1 MFTRKTLF
9 ILLVILLL
17 PAMAF
22 ADSIPYTGFTEHGV
36 IPDMKFKRLDTRDGL
51 SNSQVNCVLRDS
63 RGYMWVAT
71 SFGLCRYD
79 GYRCRNY
86 YSYEH
91 DTLTLRNNQVNRVME
106 AFDGKLWLDHGMTY
120 SVYDPVK
127 EQVDRSPSIW
137 LAKQGVK
144 GGIEMLHIDSKK
156 NFWIKTYDDG
166 FVFFDPK
173 NKRIKRL
180 NFGYGKNL
188 FPKEFGIKSFTEMP
202 EGMLMV
208 SNQGDQ
214 ICVNGEKGVVVWTDH
229 IVKNELNLYADYK
242 SYLAPDGMR
251 WIISNSTKT
260 YIYDTHDKRWY
271 RTLTEMLRAKGLS
284 GVPDDIVVWDAC
296 YDTKGYLWVATDHL
310 GVLVVDFK
318 NKEWRQF
325 SHVKGDDTSLP
336 DITTKR
342 LYLDQLGRMWI
353 ATYKNGLAMNA
364 DAMSSFSSL
373 PLGDINAVVED
384 DDGYYWLGMNSGGVK
399 KVNPQTFEVVAEY
412 KKGEMGTPSDII
424 VCCYKDREGTL
435 WFGTWEG
442 GLLRFRNGQWT
453 NWRVGMPGCAL
464 TTNNVWGITEDYCGN
479 IWLGVLGGGVVRID
493 KRTGRQRA
501 FNDQNSKL
509 KTVWTNGIQRAP
521 NEWLLIANVEY
532 CSLINPQNM
541 KVVNLTMPHDE
552 NSFTVSTTSVQML
565 WGKNGLIWQASA
577 SGLSVYDRKRG
588 QFQLLDMRSGF
599 HGSSVSSIIED
610 EGGAVWAATDHG
622 ISKVTPQ
629 QEADGHWI
637 FSVRSFNDRDGLQPG
652 PFNQRSMCMTRK
664 GLLLIGGQDGLDV
677 IDTRNLKAVDRKERP
692 VFSGLLIFDEDVSVG
707 QELHGR
713 VVLDEAL
720 DICREL
726 SLKFDDQ
733 FTIQLASTDG
743 SIHNGKRF
751 VYKLEGFNENWV
763 KTSELNPNITYN
775 SLRAGDYTLRVRI
788 LNDDGT
794 FGEEEATLE
803 ITIRPSFWR
812 TRWMILL
819 YMMLIVGMA
828 FVWRKWYMKRQE
840 YRMDVETMRREL
852 EKQQWMNEMRLKIAN
867 DHANSRSA
875 SKPEPEVVHLDIV
888 TEDLVFFTR
897 HICEHYESPD
907 PSKKVKVSFLSSVN
921 QLTADFDEAK
931 LKEVFMILFR
941 NSISFTP
948 YAPLIS
954 VGVARTS
961 DNKAQIQVAD
971 NGIGIKDEYKEHAFD
986 PMVNGEGIGLDYVMS
1001 IIDAHGGTIRI
1012 EDNPGGGTIFF
1023 ITLPAQPEI
1032 EEAVVMDDE

>member
-1 MFTRKTLF
+1 MTIGKRLFTL
-9 ILLVILLL
+9 IVIVLL
-17 PAMAF
+17 PAVLF
-22 ADSIPYTGFTEHGV
+22 ADSISNNGLNVRTS

-51 SNSQVNCVLRDS
+51 SNYQVNDVLRDS
-63 RGYMWVAT
+63 RGFVWFAT
-71 SFGLCRYD
+71 SFGLSRYD
-79 GYRCRNY
+79 GYRCHNY

-127 EQVDRSPSIW
+127 ERVDRSPSIW

-144 GGIEMLHIDSKK
+144 GGIEMLYIDSKK

-166 FVFFDPK
+166 FVFFNPK
-173 NKRIKRL
+173 KKMIKRL

-188 FPKEFGIKSFTEMP
+188 FPKEFGVRSFTEMP

-208 SNQGDQ
+208 STQGDQ
-214 ICVNGEKGVVVWTDH
+214 ICVNGEKGVVVWTDQT
-229 IVKNELNLYADYK
+229 VKNELNLYADYK
-242 SYLAPDGMR
+242 SYLDPDGMR
-251 WIISNSTKT
+251 WIISNSAKT
-260 YIYDTHDKRWY
+260 YIYDSNSKRWY
-271 RTLTEMLRAKGLS
+271 RTLTELLRAKGLS
-284 GVPDDIVVWDAC
+284 NVPDDIVVWDAR

-310 GVLVVDFK
+310 GVLVIDFK

-325 SHVKGDDTSLP
+325 THVKGDDTSLP
-336 DITTKR
+336 DITTRR

-353 ATYKNGLAMNA
+353 TTYKNGLAMNA

-384 DDGYYWLGMNSGGVK
+384 NEGYYWLGMNSGGIK
-399 KVNPQTFEVVAEY
+399 KVNPQTYEVVAEY
-412 KKGEMGTPSDII
+412 KKGELGTTSDVI
-424 VCCYKDREGTL
+424 VCCYKDREGAL

-442 GLLRFRNGQWT
+442 GLLRYRNGQWT

-464 TTNNVWGITEDYCGN
+464 TTNNVWGITEDYWGN
-479 IWLGVLGGGVVRID
+479 IWLGVLGGGAMRID
-493 KRTGRQRA
+493 KRTGKQRT
-501 FNDQNSKL
+501 FNEQNSKL

-521 NEWLLIANVEY
+521 NEWILLANVEY

-541 KVVNLTMPHDE
+541 KVINLTMPRDE
-552 NSFTVSTTSVQML
+552 NSFTVSSSSVQVL
-565 WGKNGLIWQASA
+565 WGKNGLIWQGSA

-599 HGSSVSSIIED
+599 HGSSVSAIIED
-610 EGGAVWAATDHG
+610 ENGAVWVATDHG
-622 ISKVTPQ
+622 ISKVTPK
-629 QEADGHWI
+629 QEADGHWT

-652 PFNQRSMCMTRK
+652 PYNQRSMCLTRK

-677 IDTRNLKAVDRKERP
+677 IDTRNLNAVDRKERP
-692 VFSGLLIFDEDVSVG
+692 VFSGLQIFDEDVAVG

-720 DICREL
+720 DVCREL

-733 FTIQLASTDG
+733 FTILLASTDG
-743 SIHNGKRF
+743 SIQNGKRF
-751 VYKLEGFNENWV
+751 VYMLEGFNDNWV
-763 KTSELNPNITYN
+763 KTSEQNPSIMYN

-794 FGEEEATLE
+794 FGEEESTLD

-819 YMMLIVGMA
+819 YMLLIAGAA
-828 FVWRKWYMKRQE
+828 FLWRKWYMKHQE
-840 YRMDVETMRREL
+840 HRMQVESMRREL
-852 EKQQWMNEMRLKIAN
+852 EKQQWMNEMRLKLKMENN
-867 DHANSRSA
+867 DISQSHVAEQA
-875 SKPEPEVVHLDIV
+875 VELTQI
-888 TEDLVFFTR
+888 TEDLVLFVR
-897 HICEHYESPD
+897 NICEHYQSPD
-907 PSKKVKVSFLSSVN
+907 PDKKVKVSFLSSVE
-921 QLTADFDEAK
+921 QLVADFDDAK
-931 LKEVFMILFR
+931 LREVFEILFR
-941 NSISFTP
+941 NSINFTP
-948 YAPLIS
+948 YAPMIS
-954 VGVARTS
+954 VGVARTG
-961 DNKAQIQVAD
+961 DNMAQIQVAD

-986 PMVNGEGIGLDYVMS
+986 PMVNGEGIGLDCVKA
-1001 IIDAHGGTIRI
+1001 IVDAHGGTIRI

-1032 EEAVVMDDE
+1032 EEAVLMDDEL